1 MATPPMNDGDKPVTQ
16 AQLVAELKATRA
28 DLRQE
33 IAGVRTELVG
43 AIHHLVET
51 FGNRFDQMR
60 DEMAAMRSDMAAMRN
75 DMVTMHADLSRQIA
89 GAARAAAEENR
100 REIGIVDDKY
110 RDLPPRVTALE
121 RELDEHRRDTTLHPH
136 RRKT

>member
-1 MATPPMNDGDKPVTQ
+1 MNGDRPVTQ

-28 DLRQE
+28 ELRQEMGEMRAELRQE

-43 AIHHLVET
+43 AIHHVVET
-51 FGNRFDQMR
+51 FGARFDQMH
-60 DEMAAMRSDMAAMRN
+60 DDMVAMRRDMA
-75 DMVTMHADLSRQIA
+75 TMHADLSRQIA

-110 RDLPPRVTALE
+110 RDLPGRVAVLE
-121 RELDEHRRDTTLHPH
+121 RELDEHRRDTGLHP
-136 RRKT
+136 RRRR